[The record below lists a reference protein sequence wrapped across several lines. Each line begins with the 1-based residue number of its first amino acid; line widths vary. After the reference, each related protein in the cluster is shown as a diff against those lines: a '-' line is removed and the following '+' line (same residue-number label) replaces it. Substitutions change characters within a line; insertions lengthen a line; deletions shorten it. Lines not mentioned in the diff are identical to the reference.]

1 MPKTKS
7 LSSLGLNTVDGND
20 PVISKIVFDS
30 RQAVPG
36 CLFAALKGGSVHGA
50 EFVEAALDAGA
61 SAILT
66 DEEGELILNGLKIDA
81 LVVKKDARRALAKA
95 VSLFME
101 NQPETIV
108 AVTGTNGKTSVT
120 TFCRQLWNEVGI
132 EAINIGTT
140 GVEGSWSA
148 PLNDYT
154 TPDPV
159 KLHQL
164 LHKAA
169 SEGVTHVAMEASSH
183 GLDQRRLDGVNI
195 KTTAF
200 TNFSRDHLDYHISYE
215 DYFDAK
221 KGLFERLCPK
231 EKVGVFNIDN
241 KKIKDL
247 ADWYALNNRIATI
260 GHDKTA
266 DLVILSQKFNPKS
279 QDIRFSYRDKIYQ
292 KSINLIGAFQAEN
305 LLMAAL
311 LVIASGQ
318 EESSVFAILENIKP
332 VRGRMEL
339 AATKKNGAT
348 VYVDYAHTPG
358 AIDVALKSVR
368 PHILGKLIVVIGA
381 GGERDQGKRP
391 LMGTAAEQNS
401 DFVIITDDNP
411 RTEDPSVIHQMI
423 KSGIENDNKVAVI
436 ADRAEAILT
445 AVNLLEAGDGL
456 LITGKGHETE
466 QVVGENNFPF
476 DDFEQAS
483 LSVASLD
490 GIEK

>member
-1 MPKTKS
+1 MPKSKS
-7 LSSLGLNTVDGND
+7 LSSLGLHTLNGND
-20 PVISKIVFDS
+20 PVINKIVFDS
-30 RQAVPG
+30 RQAEPG

-50 EFVEAALDAGA
+50 NFVEAVLDAGA

-66 DEEGELILNGLKIDA
+66 DEEGELILKGSKIDA
-81 LVVKKDARRALAKA
+81 LVVEKDARRAFAKA

-101 NQPETIV
+101 KQPETIV
-108 AVTGTNGKTSVT
+108 AITGTNGKTSVA
-120 TFCRQLWNEVGI
+120 TFCRQLWNKAGI

-140 GVEGSWSA
+140 GVEGSWSTS
-148 PLNDYT
+148 LNYT

-159 KLHQL
+159 QLHQI

-169 SEGVTHVAMEASSH
+169 SEGITHVAMEASSH
-183 GLDQRRLDGVNI
+183 GLDQRRLDGVEI

-200 TNFSRDHLDYHISYE
+200 TNFSRDHLDYHVSIK
-215 DYFDAK
+215 DYFKAK

-231 EKVGVFNIDN
+231 EKVGVFNIDS
-241 KKIKDL
+241 KEIKDL
-247 ADWYALNNRIATI
+247 ANWYSLNNDVLKI
-260 GHDKTA
+260 GYDKTA
-266 DLVILSQKFNPKS
+266 DLVILSQKFHPKS
-279 QDIRFSYRDKIYQ
+279 QDIRFSFRDKIYQ
-292 KSINLIGAFQAEN
+292 KSINLIGAFQAKN

-318 EESSVFAILENIKP
+318 PESIIFEILENIKP

-348 VYVDYAHTPG
+348 VYVDYAHTPD
-358 AIDVALKSVR
+358 AIDVALKSLR
-368 PHILGKLIVVIGA
+368 PHVLGKLIVIIGA

-391 LMGTAAEQNS
+391 LMGAAAEKNS

-423 KSGIENDNKVAVI
+423 KNGIQNDNKVTVI
-436 ADRAEAILT
+436 TDRAEAILN
-445 AVNLLEAGDGL
+445 AVNLLEEGDGL

-466 QVVGENNFPF
+466 QVIGENNFPF

-490 GIEK
+490 GLEK

>member
-1 MPKTKS
+1 MPKSKS
-7 LSSLGLNTVDGND
+7 LSSLGLHTLNGND
-20 PVISKIVFDS
+20 PVINKIVFDS
-30 RQAVPG
+30 RQAEPG

-50 EFVEAALDAGA
+50 NFVEAVLDAGA

-66 DEEGELILNGLKIDA
+66 DEEGELILKGSKIDA
-81 LVVKKDARRALAKA
+81 LVVEKDARRAFAKA

-101 NQPETIV
+101 KQPETIV
-108 AVTGTNGKTSVT
+108 AITGTNGKTSVA
-120 TFCRQLWNEVGI
+120 TFCRQLWNKAGI

-140 GVEGSWSA
+140 GVEGSWSTY
-148 PLNDYT
+148 LNYT

-159 KLHQL
+159 QLHQI

-169 SEGVTHVAMEASSH
+169 SEGITHVAMEASSH
-183 GLDQRRLDGVNI
+183 GLDQRRLDGVEI

-200 TNFSRDHLDYHISYE
+200 TNFSRDHLDYHVSIK
-215 DYFDAK
+215 DYFNAK

-231 EKVGVFNIDN
+231 EKVGVFNIDS
-241 KKIKDL
+241 KEIKDL
-247 ADWYALNNRIATI
+247 ANWYSLNNDVLKI
-260 GHDKTA
+260 GYDKTA
-266 DLVILSQKFNPKS
+266 DLVILSQKFHPKS
-279 QDIRFSYRDKIYQ
+279 QDIRFSFRDKIYQ

-318 EESSVFAILENIKP
+318 PESIIFEILENIKP

-348 VYVDYAHTPG
+348 VYVDYAHTPD
-358 AIDVALKSVR
+358 AIDVALKSLR
-368 PHILGKLIVVIGA
+368 PHILGKLIVIIGA

-391 LMGTAAEQNS
+391 LMGAAAEKNS

-423 KSGIENDNKVAVI
+423 KNGIQNDNKVKVI
-436 ADRAEAILT
+436 TDRAEAILN
-445 AVNLLEAGDGL
+445 AVNLLEEGDGL

-466 QVVGENNFPF
+466 QVIGENNFPF

-490 GIEK
+490 GLEK

>member
-7 LSSLGLNTVDGND
+7 LSSLGLNTVNSND

-241 KKIKDL
+241 KEIKDL
-247 ADWYALNNRIATI
+247 ADWYALNNHVLTI
-260 GHDKTA
+260 GYDKTA
-266 DLVILSQKFNPKS
+266 DLVILDQKFHPKS
-279 QDIRFSYRDKIYQ
+279 QDIRFSFRGETYQ

-305 LLMAAL
+305 LLMAAI
-311 LVIASGQ
+311 LVILSGQ
-318 EESSVFAILENIKP
+318 NESEIFENLENIKP

-348 VYVDYAHTPG
+348 IYIDYAHTPD
-358 AIDVALKSVR
+358 AIEVALKSLK
-368 PHILGKLIVVIGA
+368 PHILGKLIIIIGA
-381 GGERDQGKRP
+381 GGERDEGKRP
-391 LMGTAAEQNS
+391 LMGAAAEKNS

-411 RTEDPSVIHQMI
+411 RNENPSAIHQMI
-423 KSGIENDNKVAVI
+423 KNGTQDDSKVNVI
-436 ADRAEAILT
+436 ADRAEAILK
-445 AVNLLEAGDGL
+445 AVALLEEGDGL
-456 LITGKGHETE
+456 LIAGKGHETYQE
-466 QVVGENNFPF
+466 IKGVRSDF
-476 DDFEQAS
+476 DDRKV
-483 LSVASLD
+483 LSEMLNLMH
-490 GIEK
+490 KPN

>member
-1 MPKTKS
+1 MPKSKS
-7 LSSLGLNTVDGND
+7 LSSLGLHTLNGND
-20 PVISKIVFDS
+20 PVINKIVFDS
-30 RQAVPG
+30 RQAEAG

-50 EFVEAALDAGA
+50 NFVEAVLDAGA

-66 DEEGELILNGLKIDA
+66 DEEGELILKGSKIDA
-81 LVVKKDARRALAKA
+81 LVVEKDARRAFAKA

-101 NQPETIV
+101 KQPETIV
-108 AVTGTNGKTSVT
+108 AITGTNGKTSVA
-120 TFCRQLWNEVGI
+120 TFCRQLWNKAGI

-140 GVEGSWSA
+140 GVEGSWSTY
-148 PLNDYT
+148 LNHT

-159 KLHQL
+159 QLHQI

-169 SEGVTHVAMEASSH
+169 SEGITHVAMEASSH
-183 GLDQRRLDGVNI
+183 GLDQRRLDGVEI

-200 TNFSRDHLDYHISYE
+200 TNFSRDHLDYHVSIK
-215 DYFDAK
+215 DYFNAK

-231 EKVGVFNIDN
+231 EKVGVFNIDS
-241 KKIKDL
+241 KEIKEL
-247 ADWYALNNRIATI
+247 ANWYSLNNNVLKI
-260 GHDKTA
+260 GYDKTA
-266 DLVILSQKFNPKS
+266 DLVILSQKFHPKS
-279 QDIRFSYRDKIYQ
+279 QDIRFSFRDKIYQ

-318 EESSVFAILENIKP
+318 PESIIFEILENIKP

-348 VYVDYAHTPG
+348 VYVDYAHTPD
-358 AIDVALKSVR
+358 AIGVALKSLR
-368 PHILGKLIVVIGA
+368 PHILGKLIVIIGA

-391 LMGTAAEQNS
+391 LMGAAAEKNS

-411 RTEDPSVIHQMI
+411 RTEDPSLIHQMI
-423 KSGIENDNKVAVI
+423 KNGIQNDNKVTVI
-436 ADRAEAILT
+436 TDRAEAILN
-445 AVNLLEAGDGL
+445 AVNLLEEGDGL

-466 QVVGENNFPF
+466 QVIGENNFPF

-483 LSVASLD
+483 LSVASLA
-490 GIEK
+490 GLEK

>member
-1 MPKTKS
+1 MPKSKS
-7 LSSLGLNTVDGND
+7 LSSLGLHTLNGND
-20 PVISKIVFDS
+20 PVINKIVFDS
-30 RQAVPG
+30 RQAEPG

-50 EFVEAALDAGA
+50 NFVEAVLDAGA

-66 DEEGELILNGLKIDA
+66 DEEGELILKGSKIDA
-81 LVVKKDARRALAKA
+81 LVVVKDARRAFAKA

-101 NQPETIV
+101 KQPETIV
-108 AVTGTNGKTSVT
+108 AITGTNGKTSVA
-120 TFCRQLWNEVGI
+120 TFCRQLWNKAGI

-140 GVEGSWSA
+140 GVEGSWSTS
-148 PLNDYT
+148 LNYT

-159 KLHQL
+159 QLHQI

-169 SEGVTHVAMEASSH
+169 SEGITHVAMEASSH
-183 GLDQRRLDGVNI
+183 GLDQRRLDGVEI

-200 TNFSRDHLDYHISYE
+200 TNFSRDHLDYHVSTK
-215 DYFDAK
+215 DYFNAK

-231 EKVGVFNIDN
+231 EKVGVFNIDS
-241 KKIKDL
+241 KEIKDL
-247 ADWYALNNRIATI
+247 ANWYSLNNDVLKI
-260 GHDKTA
+260 GYDETA
-266 DLVILSQKFNPKS
+266 DLVILSQKFHPKS
-279 QDIRFSYRDKIYQ
+279 QDIRFSFRDKIYQ
-292 KSINLIGAFQAEN
+292 KSINLIGAFQAKN

-318 EESSVFAILENIKP
+318 PESIIFEILENIKP

-348 VYVDYAHTPG
+348 VYVDYAHTPD
-358 AIDVALKSVR
+358 AIDVALRSLR
-368 PHILGKLIVVIGA
+368 PHILGKLIVIIGA

-391 LMGTAAEQNS
+391 LMGAAAEKNS

-423 KSGIENDNKVAVI
+423 KNGIQNDNKVTVI
-436 ADRAEAILT
+436 TDRAEAILN
-445 AVNLLEAGDGL
+445 AVNLLEEGDGL

-466 QVVGENNFPF
+466 QVIGENNFPF

-483 LSVASLD
+483 LSVASLA
-490 GIEK
+490 GLEK

>member
-1 MPKTKS
+1 MPKSKS
-7 LSSLGLNTVDGND
+7 LSSLGLHTLNGND
-20 PVISKIVFDS
+20 PVINKIVFDS
-30 RQAVPG
+30 RQAEPG

-50 EFVEAALDAGA
+50 NFVEAVLDAGA

-66 DEEGELILNGLKIDA
+66 DEEGELILKGSKIDA
-81 LVVKKDARRALAKA
+81 LVVEKDARRAFAKA

-101 NQPETIV
+101 KQPETIV
-108 AVTGTNGKTSVT
+108 AITGTNGKTSVA
-120 TFCRQLWNEVGI
+120 TFCRQLWNKAGI

-140 GVEGSWSA
+140 GVEGSWST
-148 PLNDYT
+148 PLNYT

-159 KLHQL
+159 KLHQV

-169 SEGVTHVAMEASSH
+169 SEGITHVAMEASSH
-183 GLDQRRLDGVNI
+183 GLDQRRLDGVEI

-200 TNFSRDHLDYHISYE
+200 TNFSRDHLDYHVSIK
-215 DYFDAK
+215 DYFNAK

-231 EKVGVFNIDN
+231 EKVGVFNIDS
-241 KKIKDL
+241 KEIKDL
-247 ADWYALNNRIATI
+247 ANWYSLNNDVLKI
-260 GHDKTA
+260 GYDKTA
-266 DLVILSQKFNPKS
+266 DLVILSQKFHPKS
-279 QDIRFSYRDKIYQ
+279 QDIRFSFRDKIYQ

-318 EESSVFAILENIKP
+318 PESIIFEILENIKP

-348 VYVDYAHTPG
+348 VYVDYAHTPD
-358 AIDVALKSVR
+358 AIDVALKSLR
-368 PHILGKLIVVIGA
+368 PHILGKLIVIIGA

-391 LMGTAAEQNS
+391 LMGAAAEKNS

-411 RTEDPSVIHQMI
+411 RNEDPSAIHQMI
-423 KSGIENDNKVAVI
+423 KNGIQNDNKVTVI
-436 ADRAEAILT
+436 ADRAEAILN
-445 AVNLLEAGDGL
+445 AVNLLEEGDGL
-456 LITGKGHETE
+456 LIAGKGHETE
-466 QVVGENNFPF
+466 QVIGENNFPF

>member
-1 MPKTKS
+1 MPKSKS
-7 LSSLGLNTVDGND
+7 LSSLGLYTLNGND
-20 PVISKIVFDS
+20 PVINKIVFDS
-30 RQAVPG
+30 RQVVPG
-36 CLFAALKGGSVHGA
+36 CLFAALKGGSAHGA
-50 EFVEAALDAGA
+50 NFVEAVLDAGA

-66 DEEGELILNGLKIDA
+66 DEEGELILKGSKIDA
-81 LVVKKDARRALAKA
+81 LVVVKDARRAFAKA

-101 NQPETIV
+101 KQPETIV
-108 AVTGTNGKTSVT
+108 AITGTNGKTSVA
-120 TFCRQLWNEVGI
+120 TFCRQLWNKAGI

-140 GVEGSWSA
+140 GVEGSWSTY
-148 PLNDYT
+148 LNYT

-159 KLHQL
+159 QLHQI

-169 SEGVTHVAMEASSH
+169 SEGITHVAMEASSH
-183 GLDQRRLDGVNI
+183 GLDQRRLDGVEI

-200 TNFSRDHLDYHISYE
+200 TNFSRDHLDYHVSIK
-215 DYFDAK
+215 DYFNAK

-231 EKVGVFNIDN
+231 EKVGVFNIDS
-241 KKIKDL
+241 KEIKDL
-247 ADWYALNNRIATI
+247 ANWYSLNNDVLKI
-260 GHDKTA
+260 GYDKTA
-266 DLVILSQKFNPKS
+266 DLVILSQKFHPKS
-279 QDIRFSYRDKIYQ
+279 QDIRFSFRDKIYQ

-318 EESSVFAILENIKP
+318 PESIIFEILENIKP

-348 VYVDYAHTPG
+348 VYVDYAHTPD
-358 AIDVALKSVR
+358 AIDVALKSLR
-368 PHILGKLIVVIGA
+368 PHILGKLIVIIGA

-391 LMGTAAEQNS
+391 LMGAAAEKNS

-411 RTEDPSVIHQMI
+411 RTEDPSVIHKMI
-423 KSGIENDNKVAVI
+423 KNGIQNDNKVTVMT
-436 ADRAEAILT
+436 DRAEAILN
-445 AVNLLEAGDGL
+445 AVNLLEEGDGL

-466 QVVGENNFPF
+466 QVIGENNFPF

-490 GIEK
+490 GLEK

>member
-1 MPKTKS
+1 MPKSKS
-7 LSSLGLNTVDGND
+7 LSSLGLHTLNGND
-20 PVISKIVFDS
+20 PVINKIVFDS
-30 RQAVPG
+30 RQAEPG

-50 EFVEAALDAGA
+50 NFVEAVLDAGA

-66 DEEGELILNGLKIDA
+66 DEEGELILKGSKIDA
-81 LVVKKDARRALAKA
+81 LVVEKDARRAFAKA

-101 NQPETIV
+101 KQPETIV
-108 AVTGTNGKTSVT
+108 AITGTNGKTSVA
-120 TFCRQLWNEVGI
+120 TFCRQLWNKAGI

-140 GVEGSWSA
+140 GVEGSWSTY
-148 PLNDYT
+148 LNYT

-159 KLHQL
+159 QLHQI

-169 SEGVTHVAMEASSH
+169 SEGITHVAMEASSH
-183 GLDQRRLDGVNI
+183 GLDQRRLDGVEI

-200 TNFSRDHLDYHISYE
+200 TNFSRDHLDYHVSIK
-215 DYFDAK
+215 DYFNAK

-231 EKVGVFNIDN
+231 EKVGVFNIDS
-241 KKIKDL
+241 KEIKDL
-247 ADWYALNNRIATI
+247 ANWYSLNNDVLKI
-260 GHDKTA
+260 GYDKTA
-266 DLVILSQKFNPKS
+266 DLVILSQKFHPKS
-279 QDIRFSYRDKIYQ
+279 QDIRFSFRDKIYQ

-318 EESSVFAILENIKP
+318 PESIIFEILENIKP

-348 VYVDYAHTPG
+348 VYVDYAHTPD
-358 AIDVALKSVR
+358 AIDVALRSLR
-368 PHILGKLIVVIGA
+368 PHILGKLIVIIGA

-391 LMGTAAEQNS
+391 LMGAAAEKNS

-423 KSGIENDNKVAVI
+423 KNGIQNDNKVTVI
-436 ADRAEAILT
+436 TDRAEAILN
-445 AVNLLEAGDGL
+445 AVNLLEEGDGL

-466 QVVGENNFPF
+466 QVIGENNFPF

-490 GIEK
+490 GLEK

>member
-1 MPKTKS
+1 MPKSKS
-7 LSSLGLNTVDGND
+7 LSSLGLHTLNGND
-20 PVISKIVFDS
+20 PVINKIVFDS
-30 RQAVPG
+30 RQAEAG

-50 EFVEAALDAGA
+50 NFVEAVLDAGA

-66 DEEGELILNGLKIDA
+66 DEEGELILKGSKIDA
-81 LVVKKDARRALAKA
+81 LVVEKDARRAFAKA

-101 NQPETIV
+101 KQPETIV
-108 AVTGTNGKTSVT
+108 AITGTNGKTSVA
-120 TFCRQLWNEVGI
+120 TFCRQLWNKAGI

-140 GVEGSWSA
+140 GVEGSWSTY
-148 PLNDYT
+148 LNHT

-159 KLHQL
+159 QLHQI

-169 SEGVTHVAMEASSH
+169 SEGITHVAMEASSH
-183 GLDQRRLDGVNI
+183 GLDQRRLDGVEI

-200 TNFSRDHLDYHISYE
+200 TNFSRDHLDYHVSIK
-215 DYFDAK
+215 DYFNAK

-231 EKVGVFNIDN
+231 EKVGVFNIDS
-241 KKIKDL
+241 KEIKDL
-247 ADWYALNNRIATI
+247 ANWYSLNNDVLKI
-260 GHDKTA
+260 GYDKTA
-266 DLVILSQKFNPKS
+266 DLVILSQKFHPKS
-279 QDIRFSYRDKIYQ
+279 QDIRFSFRDKIYQ

-318 EESSVFAILENIKP
+318 PESIIFEILENIKP

-348 VYVDYAHTPG
+348 VYVDYAHTPD
-358 AIDVALKSVR
+358 AIGVALKSLR
-368 PHILGKLIVVIGA
+368 PHILGKLIVIIGA

-391 LMGTAAEQNS
+391 LMGAAAEKNS

-411 RTEDPSVIHQMI
+411 RTEDPSLIHQMI
-423 KSGIENDNKVAVI
+423 KNGIQNDNKVTVI
-436 ADRAEAILT
+436 TDRAEAILN
-445 AVNLLEAGDGL
+445 AVNLLEEGDGL

-466 QVVGENNFPF
+466 QVIGENNFPF

-483 LSVASLD
+483 LSVASLA
-490 GIEK
+490 GLEK